1 MKKIVLDC
9 GTQKGFNEIKDGKRT
24 WDLLMSTAVT
34 FDYDD
39 NQYRFWTYLN
49 KNDLL
54 EYLNGNYIIGYN
66 SITFD
71 CPLLLGEKHKID
83 ENGNFSNDKYQWTNF
98 DLFIEI
104 KKRLFKTVNQPISK
118 TFEAMKKHFNIAEK
132 GVYTLSSVS
141 IATLGN
147 IKNLM
152 KDDSIELF
160 KQKKIIELIQY
171 NLQQTR
177 MIKELYEFLKRQK
190 YIING
195 NFDIIKF

>member
-66 SITFD
+66 SITF
-71 CPLLLGEKHKID
+71 E
-83 ENGNFSNDKYQWTNF
+83 
-98 DLFIEI
+98 
-104 KKRLFKTVNQPISK
+104 
-118 TFEAMKKHFNIAEK
+118 
-132 GVYTLSSVS
+132 
-141 IATLGN
+141 
-147 IKNLM
+147 
-152 KDDSIELF
+152 
-160 KQKKIIELIQY
+160 
-171 NLQQTR
+171 
-177 MIKELYEFLKRQK
+177 
-190 YIING
+190 
-195 NFDIIKF
+195 